1 MKIRNE
7 SNHPPLTP
15 HLVEN
20 LETFRSMRNFSA
32 KQYIEEKVAL
42 LEKYT
47 SSYGL
52 TASVIGVSGGIDSA
66 VVMALLTRV
75 KGLEVVP
82 VLLPAFTHK
91 GVTGQ
96 HSATERGAELCRAFG
111 LNPLTIEV
119 EEPANLLSDNVMKA
133 FSDAGHDYKTSD
145 WGTGQL
151 VSYIRTP
158 HLYYLTTI
166 LTDNGKKAFVAG
178 TTNYSEGSYL
188 GYIGKASDAMVDVQV
203 ISDLY
208 KSEVYAVAKELG
220 VTEEILKVVPTG
232 DMFDGTSDED
242 VFGASYDFVELYLEY
257 LGLNPLH
264 RDAFCD
270 DEDMDEESEVY
281 FNKFSDKLDAMH
293 RYNKHKYLAGSPAV
307 HLDINAPETFEKFWK
322 KTVWEG

>member
-1 MKIRNE
+1 MKIRND
-7 SNHPPLTP
+7 SVHPPLP
-15 HLVEN
+15 QGLVKQ
-20 LETFRSMRNFSA
+20 LEKFRSERNFSA
-32 KQYIEEKVAL
+32 SEYIDAKVAL

-47 SSYGL
+47 SQYGL
-52 TASVIGVSGGIDSA
+52 TAAVIGISGGIDSA
-66 VVMALLTRV
+66 VVVALLARV

-82 VLLPAFTHK
+82 VFLPAFTHK

-96 HSATERGAELCRAFG
+96 HSATERGRKLCEKLG

-133 FSDAGHDYKTSD
+133 FADAGHEYATSD

-158 HLYYLTTI
+158 HLYYLTTV
-166 LTDNGKKAFVAG
+166 LTDNGKKAFIAG

-208 KSEVYAVAKELG
+208 KSEVYAVARELG
-220 VTEEILKVVPTG
+220 VTEEILNVVPTG

-242 VFGASYDFVELYLEY
+242 VFGASYDFVELYVEY
-257 LGLNPLH
+257 LGRDPWGRKVVEDALDTEAEEYF
-264 RDAFCD
+264 DAF
-270 DEDMDEESEVY
+270 SV
-281 FNKFSDKLDAMH
+281 KLDAMH

-307 HLDINAPETFEKFWK
+307 HLDINSPETFEKFWK